1 GVPKGPALWGNPMP
15 PRPEGSEWRSQIL
28 AEGRDVCSRPLEVC
42 FMGGVLA
49 PAACSTG
56 IIISPSSGSV
66 KRLLLLGHHLDMDL
80 QGFIAAAEPDS
91 ADRAGLQVV
100 APDREPKVGRPGRPA
115 VGDIEAAPSGAV
127 DPGLGPRVGGDLRIG
142 FGSGV
147 EIAADVA
154 GRDAENPAA
163 GDEKM
168 AVVLADAAPLRQH
181 LAG

>member
-100 APDREPKVGRPGRPA
+100 APDREPKVGRPGRPL
-115 VGDIEAAPSGAV
+115 ETSKLRHPAPSIQASAHAWV
-127 DPGLGPRVGGDLRIG
+127 ATS
-142 FGSGV
+142 GSASV
-147 EIAADVA
+147 PE
-154 GRDAENPAA
+154 
-163 GDEKM
+163 
-168 AVVLADAAPLRQH
+168 
-181 LAG
+181 